1 MQETAFLKG
10 LNEEQSHAV
19 LEQNGPILVLAGAG
33 SGKTKVLTS
42 RIANLVH
49 SGVNPFEIL
58 AVTFTNKAAK
68 EMGARLSAYLGEETV
83 KKMWVGTFHSIAGR
97 ILRRDLDKY
106 QTKDGRKWGNNYVIY
121 DDTDTKTVIKNA
133 IKKFNLDEKIY
144 EVKLIKSIISNAKN
158 KLQDAYA
165 FASAARDYKTEKISE
180 VYLEYEK
187 QLAINNA
194 LDFDDML
201 MLCVNLLSEN
211 DLVRENYARRFKHIL
226 TDEFQDTNKAQYKLI
241 RMLYNDEKAKTI
253 GTSLC
258 AVGDVDQSIYSWR
271 GADYKI
277 ILGFQKDYPNSKLIK
292 LEKNYRS
299 TENIL
304 NAANAVI
311 VNNSERLDKNLY
323 STKGKGELI
332 STYEAESDIE
342 ESLYIAKKIR
352 QMFNNGTPYEDM
364 AVLYRTNAQS
374 RGIEE
379 ALMSNSLPYKIV
391 GGLRFYERKEIK
403 DIVAYLKL
411 IYNPNDNQSL
421 RRIINVPKRGIGD
434 TTVKKLAELAD
445 NNDLSIFKIL
455 NDIDN
460 YEDFSPRHKA
470 LLTGFRDIINNLIA
484 KQNSFSLSEFV
495 SHTLEYS
502 GYLAELKAEDTVEN
516 QSRLENLQEFIN
528 VVREFEL
535 DEEGMYFEDEAED
548 LGALG
553 NFLTQVALVSDID
566 EVKDNDKSVTL
577 MTLHAAKG
585 LEFPV
590 VFLSGLEEGMFPNA
604 RTIGPYENSSELE
617 EERRLM
623 YVGITRAKEK
633 LFLTWAQRRR
643 VWGDIKFFPPSRFIE
658 EIPSSLTEADEESVK
673 TSYNNGWGG
682 SKLSKDNDNRD
693 FGRFNGDFKKK
704 SSYNEKQ
711 NRENSYNTKDSGTV
725 STSGGGS
732 SLLSSIARI
741 KKSKKSES
749 SASNEPQK
757 QEVQRTEAKNFVIKK
772 QKSDNFEKPSSSI
785 SNADVKK
792 PAQKS
797 ENLAAQEISPKNT
810 SKTEANLKDII
821 AKCKERAK
829 SPQNQPAPVFKT
841 FREGT
846 RVFHQQFGIGH
857 IVKSETTGGETQYT
871 VEFTKAGI
879 KTLDA
884 SSGTLKSF

>member
-1 MQETAFLKG
+1 MQELAFLKR
-10 LNEEQSHAV
+10 LNDEQSHAV
-19 LEQNGPILVLAGAG
+19 SEQNGPILVLAGAG

-49 SGVNPFEIL
+49 CGVNPFEIL

-68 EMGARLSAYLGEETV
+68 EMSARLSAYLGEETV
-83 KKMWVGTFHSIAGR
+83 KRMWVGTFHSIAGR

-106 QTKDGRKWGNNYVIY
+106 ETKDGIKWGNNYVIY
-121 DDTDTKTVIKNA
+121 DDTDTKTIIKNA

-165 FASAARDYKTEKISE
+165 FASAARDYKNEKISE
-180 VYLEYEK
+180 VYLEYQK

-211 DLVRENYARRFKHIL
+211 ELVRENYARRFKHIL
-226 TDEFQDTNKAQYKLI
+226 ADEFQDTNKAQYKLI
-241 RMLYNDEKAKTI
+241 RMLYNDEKAKTV

-299 TENIL
+299 TGNIL

-323 STKGKGELI
+323 STKGDGELI
-332 STYEAESDIE
+332 SAYEAESDYE

-352 QMFNNGTPYEDM
+352 QLFNNGVPYEDM

-403 DIVAYLKL
+403 DIIAYLKL
-411 IYNPNDNQSL
+411 VYNVNDNQSL
-421 RRIINVPKRGIGD
+421 RRIINVPKRGIGN

-445 NNDLSIFKIL
+445 SKDLSIFEIL
-455 NDIDN
+455 NDIEN
-460 YEDFSPRHKA
+460 YDAFTSRNKA
-470 LLTGFRDIINNLIA
+470 LLTGFRDIINNLVSV
-484 KQNSFSLSEFV
+484 QNTMELSEFV
-495 SHTLEYS
+495 SYTLEYS

-528 VVREFEL
+528 VAREFEL
-535 DEEGMYFEDEAED
+535 DETYFEDEAED
-548 LGALG
+548 LGVLG

-566 EVKDNDKSVTL
+566 EVKDNEKSVTL

-604 RTIGPYENSSELE
+604 RTIGQNENSSELE

-658 EIPSSLTEADEESVK
+658 EIPSNLIQQDEESVK
-673 TSYNNGWGG
+673 TAYNNGWGG
-682 SKLSKDNDNRD
+682 SKLSKDSDNKD
-693 FGRFNGDFKKK
+693 YGCFKGDFKKK
-704 SSYNEKQ
+704 TSYDNGRDGGNSHSITKSSTQETS
-711 NRENSYNTKDSGTV
+711 NR
-725 STSGGGS
+725 GG

-741 KKSKKSES
+741 KKAKNTGEGASKE
-749 SASNEPQK
+749 AENQT
-757 QEVQRTEAKNFVIKK
+757 VQRTEAKNFVVKK
-772 QKSDNFEKPSSSI
+772 QKNENFAKTAPAN
-785 SNADVKK
+785 SNAKTK
-792 PAQKS
+792 IES
-797 ENLAAQEISPKNT
+797 ETGFDI
-810 SKTEANLKDII
+810 KDII
-821 AKCKERAK
+821 AKCKEKAK
-829 SPQNQPAPVFKT
+829 SPKNLPPQTFKT

-857 IVKSETTGGETQYT
+857 ILKSETTGGETQYT
-871 VEFTKAGI
+871 VQFTKAGV

-884 SSGTLKSF
+884 ASSALKTF

>member
-1 MQETAFLKG
+1 MQDLAFLKG
-10 LNEEQSHAV
+10 LNTEQSRAV
-19 LEQNGPILVLAGAG
+19 TEPSGPILVLAGAG

-49 SGVNPFEIL
+49 SGVSPFEIL

-68 EMGARLSAYLGEETV
+68 EMSARLSAYLGEETV
-83 KKMWVGTFHSIAGR
+83 KRMWVGTFHNIAGR

-121 DDTDTKTVIKNA
+121 DDTDTKTIIKNA

-144 EVKLIKSIISNAKN
+144 EVKLVKSIISNAKN
-158 KLQDAYA
+158 KMQDAYA
-165 FASAARDYKTEKISE
+165 FASSARDYKTEKISE
-180 VYLEYEK
+180 VYYEYEK

-201 MLCVNLLSEN
+201 MLCVNLLAEN
-211 DLVRENYARRFKHIL
+211 ELVRENYARRFKHIL

-241 RMLYNDEKAKTI
+241 RMLYNNEKAKTP

-271 GADYKI
+271 GADFKI
-277 ILGFQKDYPNSKLIK
+277 ILGFQKDYESAKLIK
-292 LEKNYRS
+292 LEQNYRS

-323 STKGKGELI
+323 SQKGAGEKIL
-332 STYEAESDIE
+332 TYEAESDYE

-352 QMFNNGTPYEDM
+352 ELYNLGTPYEDM

-411 IYNPNDNQSL
+411 VYNPNDNQSL
-421 RRIINVPKRGIGD
+421 RRVINVPKRGIGD

-445 NNDLSIFKIL
+445 SKDLSIFGIIQ
-455 NDIDN
+455 NIDE
-460 YEDFSPRHKA
+460 YEDFSARHKA
-470 LLTGFRDIINNLIA
+470 LLTGFKDTILNLIN
-484 KQNSFSLSEFV
+484 KQNEMELSEFV
-495 SHTLEYS
+495 SFALEYS

-516 QSRLENLQEFIN
+516 QSRIENLQEFIN

-535 DEEGMYFEDEAED
+535 DELYFEDEAED

-566 EVKDNDKSVTL
+566 EVKDNEKSVTL
-577 MTLHAAKG
+577 MTLHASKG

-590 VFLSGLEEGMFPNA
+590 VFLAGLEEGMFPNA
-604 RTIGPYENSSELE
+604 RTIGQNESSTELE

-623 YVGITRAKEK
+623 YVGITRAKD
-633 LFLTWAQRRR
+633 LLHLTWAQRRR

-658 EIPSSLTEADEESVK
+658 EIPAHLLQEDEAHVK
-673 TSYNNGWGG
+673 VAYNNGWGG
-682 SKLSKDNDNRD
+682 SKVSKGNEDKGYGQKNTD
-693 FGRFNGDFKKK
+693 FYKK
-704 SSYNEKQ
+704 SSYGTPKERQ
-711 NRENSYNTKDSGTV
+711 NTG
-725 STSGGGS
+725 STSNSGNSSTLNKGG

-741 KKSKKSES
+741 KKSKNSETGS
-749 SASNEPQK
+749 LQEPK
-757 QEVQRTEAKNFVIKK
+757 TETVQRTAPKNFVVKNKK
-772 QKSDNFEKPSSSI
+772 TENFETAKSQNYNVAPQKNESKIEKPEQKIEPKAAEPKMSI
-785 SNADVKK
+785 H
-792 PAQKS
+792 
-797 ENLAAQEISPKNT
+797 
-810 SKTEANLKDII
+810 DII
-821 AKCKERAK
+821 AKCKEQAK
-829 SPQNQPAPVFKT
+829 APQGQPLAGFKT
-841 FREGT
+841 LKDGT
-846 RVFHQQFGIGH
+846 RVFHQQFGVGH
-857 IVKSETTGGETQYT
+857 ILKSETTGGQTSYT

-879 KTLDA
+879 KTIDD
-884 SSGTLKSF
+884 SSGMLKTF

>member
-1 MQETAFLKG
+1 MQDLAFLKG
-10 LNEEQSHAV
+10 LNNEQSQAV
-19 LEQNGPILVLAGAG
+19 LESSGPILVLAGAG

-49 SGVNPFEIL
+49 SGVSPFEIL

-68 EMGARLSAYLGEETV
+68 EMSARLSGYLGEETV
-83 KKMWVGTFHSIAGR
+83 KRMWVGTFHNIAGR

-121 DDTDTKTVIKNA
+121 DDTDTKTILKNA

-144 EVKLIKSIISNAKN
+144 EVKLVKSIISNAKN
-158 KLQDAYA
+158 KMQDAYA
-165 FASAARDYKTEKISE
+165 FASSARDYKTEKISE
-180 VYLEYEK
+180 VYYEYEK

-211 DLVRENYARRFKHIL
+211 ELVRENYAKRFKHIL

-241 RMLYNDEKAKTI
+241 RMLYNNEKAKTQ

-271 GADYKI
+271 GADFKI
-277 ILGFQKDYPNSKLIK
+277 ILGFQKDYENTKLIK
-292 LEKNYRS
+292 LEQNYRS

-311 VNNSERLDKNLY
+311 ANNAERLDKNLY
-323 STKGKGELI
+323 SQKGSGEKIL
-332 STYEAESDIE
+332 TYEAESDYE

-352 QMFNNGTPYEDM
+352 ELYNSGTPYENI

-403 DIVAYLKL
+403 DIVAYLK
-411 IYNPNDNQSL
+411 IVYNPNDNQSL

-445 NNDLSIFKIL
+445 SKDLSIFEIL
-455 NDIDN
+455 QNIDE
-460 YEDFSPRHKA
+460 YEDFSSRHKA
-470 LLTGFRDIINNLIA
+470 LLTGFKDTIANLIS
-484 KQNSFSLSEFV
+484 KQNEMELSEFV
-495 SHTLEYS
+495 SFTLDYS
-502 GYLAELKAEDTVEN
+502 GYLAELKTEDTIEN
-516 QSRLENLQEFIN
+516 QSRIENLQEFIN
-528 VVREFEL
+528 VVKEFEL
-535 DEEGMYFEDEAED
+535 DELYFEDASED
-548 LGALG
+548 LGTLG

-566 EVKDNDKSVTL
+566 EVRDNEKSVTL
-577 MTLHAAKG
+577 MTLHASKG

-590 VFLSGLEEGMFPNA
+590 IFLAGLEEGMFPNA
-604 RTIGPYENSSELE
+604 RTINQQETSGELE

-623 YVGITRAKEK
+623 YVGITRAKD
-633 LFLTWAQRRR
+633 LLHLSWAQRRR

-658 EIPSSLTEADEESVK
+658 EIPAHLLLEDEIRVK
-673 TSYNNGWGG
+673 TAHNNGWGG

-693 FGRFNGDFKKK
+693 YNQKNSDFYKK
-704 SSYNEKQ
+704 STYGQKQ
-711 NRENSYNTKDSGTV
+711 SDGTPYSSNASTV
-725 STSGGGS
+725 SNTSNKGN

-741 KKSKKSES
+741 KKAKNSENETSKEAKTETM
-749 SASNEPQK
+749 
-757 QEVQRTEAKNFVIKK
+757 QRTAPKNFV
-772 QKSDNFEKPSSSI
+772 
-785 SNADVKK
+785 VKNK
-792 PAQKS
+792 
-797 ENLAAQEISPKNT
+797 
-810 SKTEANLKDII
+810 KTEVFENTKPQNYNAKTEKAEAKTEEVKMSIHDII
-821 AKCKERAK
+821 AKCKEQAK
-829 SPQNQPAPVFKT
+829 TPQNMPPSGFKML
-841 FREGT
+841 REGT
-846 RVFHQQFGIGH
+846 RVFHQQFGVGH
-857 IVKSETTGGETQYT
+857 ILKSEATSGETSYT

-884 SSGTLKSF
+884 SSGNLKTF

>member
-1 MQETAFLKG
+1 MQDIAFLKG

-68 EMGARLSAYLGEETV
+68 EMSARLSAYLGEETV

-106 QTKDGRKWGNNYVIY
+106 KTKDGRQWGNNYVIY
-121 DDTDTKTVIKNA
+121 DDTDTKTVLKNA

-144 EVKLIKSIISNAKN
+144 DVKLIKSIISNAKN
-158 KLQDAYA
+158 NLQDAFA
-165 FASAARDYKTEKISE
+165 FASAARDYKSEKISE
-180 VYLEYEK
+180 VYYEYEK

-201 MLCVNLLSEN
+201 MLCVKLLADNE
-211 DLVRENYARRFKHIL
+211 LVRENYARRFKHIL

-241 RMLYNDEKAKTI
+241 RMLYNDKKAETI

-299 TENIL
+299 TGNIL

-323 STKGKGELI
+323 STKGDGEPIL
-332 STYEAESDIE
+332 TYEAESDYE
-342 ESLYIAKKIR
+342 ESIYIAKKIR
-352 QMFNNGTPYEDM
+352 QLFNSGVPYEDM

-403 DIVAYLKL
+403 NIIAYLKL

-445 NNDLSIFKIL
+445 KEGLSIFEIL
-455 NDIDN
+455 NNIDSQ
-460 YEDFSPRHKA
+460 EDFSARHKA
-470 LLTGFRDIINNLIA
+470 LLTGFRDTISNLISS
-484 KQNSFSLSEFV
+484 QNSMELSEFV

-516 QSRLENLQEFIN
+516 QSRLENLQEFVN

-535 DEEGMYFEDEAED
+535 DEIEFEDEAED

-566 EVKDNDKSVTL
+566 EVKDTEKSVTL

-585 LEFPV
+585 LEYPV
-590 VFLSGLEEGMFPNA
+590 IFLSGLEEGMFPNA
-604 RTIGPYENSSELE
+604 RSIGQYENSSELE

-623 YVGITRAKEK
+623 YVGITRAKEQ

-658 EIPSSLTEADEESVK
+658 EIPANLIKADEDSVK
-673 TSYNNGWGG
+673 TAYNNGWGG
-682 SKLSKDNDNRD
+682 SKLSKDIDNRD
-693 FGRFNGDFKKK
+693 YGRYKNDFSKK
-704 SSYNEKQ
+704 SSYGEKK
-711 NRENSYNTKDSGTV
+711 NTSNNY
-725 STSGGGS
+725 SGGNSGATTTS
-732 SLLSSIARI
+732 NKGGSLLSSIARI
-741 KKSKKSES
+741 KKSKNTA
-749 SASNEPQK
+749 SAASDGVQK
-757 QEVQRTEAKNFVIKK
+757 QEVQRTEAKNFVVKK
-772 QKSDNFEKPSSSI
+772 QKTENFEKTTDKNLNINSKKSS
-785 SNADVKK
+785 
-792 PAQKS
+792 P
-797 ENLAAQEISPKNT
+797 
-810 SKTEANLKDII
+810 EAEVDIKDII

-829 SPQNQPAPVFKT
+829 TPQNQAMTAYKT

-846 RVFHQQFGIGH
+846 RVFHQQFGVGH
-857 IVKSETTGGETQYT
+857 ILKSETTGSVTQYT

-884 SSGTLKSF
+884 SLGALKTF

>member
-1 MQETAFLKG
+1 MQDIAFLKG

-68 EMGARLSAYLGEETV
+68 EMSARLSAYLGEETV

-106 QTKDGRKWGNNYVIY
+106 KTKDGRQWGNNYVIY
-121 DDTDTKTVIKNA
+121 DDTDTKTVLKNA

-144 EVKLIKSIISNAKN
+144 DVKFIKSIISNAKN
-158 KLQDAYA
+158 NLQDAFA
-165 FASAARDYKTEKISE
+165 FASAARDYKNEKISE
-180 VYLEYEK
+180 VYYEYEK

-201 MLCVNLLSEN
+201 MLCVKLLADNE
-211 DLVRENYARRFKHIL
+211 LVRENYARRFKHIL

-241 RMLYNDEKAKTI
+241 RMLYNDKKAETI

-299 TENIL
+299 TGNIL

-323 STKGKGELI
+323 STKGDGEPIL
-332 STYEAESDIE
+332 TYEAESDYE

-352 QMFNNGTPYEDM
+352 QLFNSGVPYEDM

-403 DIVAYLKL
+403 NIIAYLKL

-445 NNDLSIFKIL
+445 KEGLSIFEIL
-455 NDIDN
+455 NNIDSQ
-460 YEDFSPRHKA
+460 EDFSARHKA
-470 LLTGFRDIINNLIA
+470 LLTGFRDTISNLISS
-484 KQNSFSLSEFV
+484 QNSMELSEFV

-516 QSRLENLQEFIN
+516 QSRLENLQEFVN

-535 DEEGMYFEDEAED
+535 DEIEFEDEAED

-566 EVKDNDKSVTL
+566 EVKDTEKSVTL

-585 LEFPV
+585 LEYPV
-590 VFLSGLEEGMFPNA
+590 IFLSGLEEGMFPNA
-604 RTIGPYENSSELE
+604 RSIGQYENSSELE

-623 YVGITRAKEK
+623 YVGITRAKEQ

-658 EIPSSLTEADEESVK
+658 EIPANLIKADEDSVK
-673 TSYNNGWGG
+673 TAYNNGWGG

-693 FGRFNGDFKKK
+693 YGRYKNDFSKK
-704 SSYNEKQ
+704 SSYGEKK
-711 NRENSYNTKDSGTV
+711 NTSNNY
-725 STSGGGS
+725 SGGNSGATTTS
-732 SLLSSIARI
+732 NKGGSLLSSIARI
-741 KKSKKSES
+741 KKSKNTA
-749 SASNEPQK
+749 SAASDGVQK
-757 QEVQRTEAKNFVIKK
+757 QEVQRTEAKNFVVKK
-772 QKSDNFEKPSSSI
+772 QKTIQNEKS
-785 SNADVKK
+785 AG
-792 PAQKS
+792 
-797 ENLAAQEISPKNT
+797 ENLNINSKN
-810 SKTEANLKDII
+810 SASEAEVDIKDII

-829 SPQNQPAPVFKT
+829 TPQNQAMTAYKT

-846 RVFHQQFGIGH
+846 RVFHQQFGVGH
-857 IVKSETTGGETQYT
+857 ILKSETTGSVTQYT

-884 SSGTLKSF
+884 SLGALKTF

>member
-1 MQETAFLKG
+1 MQDLAFLKG
-10 LNEEQSHAV
+10 LNTEQSRAV
-19 LEQNGPILVLAGAG
+19 TEPSGPILVLAGAG

-49 SGVNPFEIL
+49 SGVSPFEIL

-68 EMGARLSAYLGEETV
+68 EMSARLSAYLGEETV
-83 KKMWVGTFHSIAGR
+83 KRMWVGTFHNIAGR

-158 KLQDAYA
+158 KLQDAYT
-165 FASAARDYKTEKISE
+165 FATAARDYKTEKISE

-201 MLCVNLLSEN
+201 MLCVNLLAEN
-211 DLVRENYARRFKHIL
+211 ELVRENYARRFKHIL

-241 RMLYNDEKAKTI
+241 RMLYNDEKAKTA

-277 ILGFQKDYPNSKLIK
+277 ILGFQKDYPSSKLIK

-299 TENIL
+299 TGNIL

-323 STKGKGELI
+323 STKGQGELI
-332 STYEAESDIE
+332 STYEADSDYE

-352 QMFNNGTPYEDM
+352 QLFNNGTPYEDM

-411 IYNPNDNQSL
+411 IYNVNDNQSL
-421 RRIINVPKRGIGD
+421 RRIINVPKRAIGD

-445 NNDLSIFKIL
+445 SKDLSIFEIL
-455 NDIDN
+455 KDIEN
-460 YEDFSPRHKA
+460 NEDFSPRHKA
-470 LLTGFRDIINNLIA
+470 ALAGFRDIITSLIS
-484 KQNSFSLSEFV
+484 KQNSMQLSEFV
-495 SHTLEYS
+495 SHTLEYT
-502 GYLAELKAEDTVEN
+502 GYIAELKAEDTVEN

-535 DEEGMYFEDEAED
+535 DETYFEDEAED

-566 EVKDNDKSVTL
+566 EVQDNEKSVTL

-585 LEFPV
+585 LEYPV

-604 RTIGPYENSSELE
+604 RTIGQNENSSELE

-623 YVGITRAKEK
+623 YVGITRAKDK

-658 EIPSSLTEADEESVK
+658 EIPSNLIQSDEESVRVA
-673 TSYNNGWGG
+673 YNNGWGG
-682 SKLSKDNDNRD
+682 SKLSKDNNDNDYGCFR
-693 FGRFNGDFKKK
+693 GDFKKK
-704 SSYNEKQ
+704 SSYNENK
-711 NRENSYNTKDSGTV
+711 NRENTYNSKDSGAVNTPNK
-725 STSGGGS
+725 GG

-741 KKSKKSES
+741 KKSKNTAAST
-749 SASNEPQK
+749 SNEVK
-757 QEVQRTEAKNFVIKK
+757 TQEVQRTEAKSFVVKK
-772 QKSDNFEKPSSSI
+772 QKNENSEKPKEEI
-785 SNADVKK
+785 SNAVSKK
-792 PAQKS
+792 SAP
-797 ENLAAQEISPKNT
+797 
-810 SKTEANLKDII
+810 EAEFNLKDMI

-829 SPQNQPAPVFKT
+829 SPQNQPVSTFNV

-846 RVFHQQFGIGH
+846 RVFHNHFGIGH
-857 IVKSETTGGETQYT
+857 ILKSETTGSETQYT
-871 VEFTKAGI
+871 IEFTKAGV
-879 KTLDA
+879 KTVDA
-884 SSGTLKSF
+884 SSGTLKTF

>member
-1 MQETAFLKG
+1 MQDLAFLQG
-10 LNEEQSHAV
+10 LNK
-19 LEQNGPILVLAGAG
+19 EQNEAVIEKSGPILVLAGAG

-68 EMGARLSAYLGEETV
+68 EMSARLSAYLGEETV
-83 KKMWVGTFHSIAGR
+83 KRMWVGTFHNIAGR

-158 KLQDAYA
+158 KLQDAYS
-165 FASAARDYKTEKISE
+165 FASSARDYKSEKISE
-180 VYLEYEK
+180 VYYEYEK

-201 MLCVNLLSEN
+201 MLCVNLLAEN

-241 RMLYNDEKAKTI
+241 RMLYNNEKAKNPA
-253 GTSLC
+253 TSLC

-271 GADYKI
+271 GADFKI
-277 ILGFQKDYPNSKLIK
+277 ILGFQKDYENSKLIK

-323 STKGKGELI
+323 SIKGAGEKIL
-332 STYEAESDIE
+332 TYEAESDYE
-342 ESLYIAKKIR
+342 ESLYIAQKIR
-352 QMFNNGTPYEDM
+352 QLYNSGTPYEDI

-403 DIVAYLKL
+403 DIIAYLKMV
-411 IYNPNDNQSL
+411 YNPNDNQSL

-434 TTVKKLAELAD
+434 TTVKKLADLAD
-445 NNDLSIFKIL
+445 SNDLSIFEIIKNI
-455 NDIDN
+455 NSYD
-460 YEDFSPRHKA
+460 DFSPRHKA
-470 LLTGFRDIINNLIA
+470 LLGNFCEQIQNMIS
-484 KQNSFSLSEFV
+484 KQNSMELSEFV
-495 SHTLEYS
+495 NFVLEYS
-502 GYLAELKAEDTVEN
+502 GYIAELKSEDTVEN

-535 DEEGMYFEDEAED
+535 DELYFEDEAED

-566 EVKDNDKSVTL
+566 EVKDNEKSVTL
-577 MTLHAAKG
+577 MTLHASKG

-590 VFLSGLEEGMFPNA
+590 VFLAGLEEGMFPNA
-604 RTIGPYENSSELE
+604 RTIGQYESSTELE

-623 YVGITRAKEK
+623 YVGITRAKD
-633 LFLTWAQRRR
+633 LLHLTWAQRRR

-658 EIPSSLTEADEESVK
+658 EIPADLRQEDEAQRSK
-673 TSYNNGWGG
+673 TAYNNGWGG
-682 SKLSKDNDNRD
+682 SKISRSSDGDDYGRRNDNFR
-693 FGRFNGDFKKK
+693 K
-704 SSYNEKQ
+704 
-711 NRENSYNTKDSGTV
+711 NSYNRNDRGTQNTSATKDIGATK
-725 STSGGGS
+725 TYNTGS

-741 KKSKKSES
+741 KKSKNSEQS
-749 SASNEPQK
+749 TSNKPETQQP
-757 QEVQRTEAKNFVIKK
+757 QRTEAKNFVVKK
-772 QKSDNFEKPSSSI
+772 QKNEDFKQKAPEKNNESVS
-785 SNADVKK
+785 KK
-792 PAQKS
+792 PEVNIA
-797 ENLAAQEISPKNT
+797 
-810 SKTEANLKDII
+810 DII
-821 AKCKERAK
+821 AKCKEQAK
-829 SPQNQPAPVFKT
+829 TPPKTPMASGFKT
-841 FREGT
+841 LPTGT
-846 RVFHQQFGIGH
+846 RVFHQQFGVGH
-857 IVKSETTGGETQYT
+857 ILKTEATAGETNYV

-884 SSGTLKSF
+884 TSGNLKTF

>member
-1 MQETAFLKG
+1 MEP
-10 LNEEQSHAV
+10 E
-19 LEQNGPILVLAGAG
+19 GPILVLAGAG

-42 RIANLVH
+42 RIANLVYN
-49 SGVNPFEIL
+49 GVNPFEIL

-68 EMGARLSAYLGEETV
+68 EMSARLSSYLGEETV
-83 KKMWVGTFHSIAGR
+83 KRMWVGTFHNIAGR

-106 QTKDGRKWGNNYVIY
+106 QTKDSRKWGNNYVIY

-144 EVKLIKSIISNAKN
+144 EIKLIKSIISNAKN
-158 KLQDAYA
+158 KLMDAYA
-165 FASAARDYKTEKISE
+165 YATAARDHRSEQISK
-180 VYLEYEK
+180 VYYEYEK

-201 MLCVNLLSEN
+201 MLAVNLLEEN

-241 RMLYNDEKAKTI
+241 RMLYNNEKAKTQ

-271 GADYKI
+271 GADFKI
-277 ILGFQKDYPNSKLIK
+277 ILGFQKDYENTKLIK

-311 VNNSERLDKNLY
+311 TNNAERLDKNLY
-323 STKGKGELI
+323 SIKGAGEPIL
-332 STYEAESDIE
+332 TYEADSDYE

-352 QMFNNGTPYEDM
+352 QLFNSGTPYEDM

-411 IYNPNDNQSL
+411 IYNTNDNQSL

-445 NNDLSIFKIL
+445 SKDLSIFEIL
-455 NDIDN
+455 ENIEN
-460 YEDFSPRHKA
+460 SEDFSARHKG
-470 LLTGFRDIINNLIA
+470 LLAGFRDTIKNLIE
-484 KQNSFSLSEFV
+484 KQHTMELSEFV
-495 SHTLEYS
+495 SHTLTYS
-502 GYLAELKAEDTVEN
+502 GYIAELKAEDTVEN

-535 DEEGMYFEDEAED
+535 DEIPFEEEAED

-566 EVKDNDKSVTL
+566 EVKDNEKSVTL

-590 VFLSGLEEGMFPNA
+590 VFLSGLEEGMFPNS
-604 RTIGPYENSSELE
+604 RTIGQNENLSELE

-623 YVGITRAKEK
+623 YVGITRAKD
-633 LFLTWAQRRR
+633 LLHLTWAQRRR
-643 VWGDIKFFPPSRFIE
+643 VWGDIKYFPPSRFIE
-658 EIPSSLTEADEESVK
+658 EIPAELMQEDKAHVK
-673 TSYNNGWGG
+673 TAYNNGWGG
-682 SKLSKDNDNRD
+682 SKISKGNGYKDYGRENDD
-693 FGRFNGDFKKK
+693 FRKK
-704 SSYNEKQ
+704 SSPYGGKNGGTHLAASK
-711 NRENSYNTKDSGTV
+711 SGY
-725 STSGGGS
+725 SSASKPGG

-741 KKSKKSES
+741 KKSKNTGSDS
-749 SASNEPQK
+749 LNEPKNQAP
-757 QEVQRTEAKNFVIKK
+757 QRTEAKNFVVKK
-772 QKSDNFEKPSSSI
+772 QKNENFANSS
-785 SNADVKK
+785 
-792 PAQKS
+792 S
-797 ENLAAQEISPKNT
+797 ENLNKSTPELAKN
-810 SKTEANLKDII
+810 ENVNIRDII
-821 AKCKERAK
+821 AKCKEQAK
-829 SPQNQPAPVFKT
+829 APANNQPLSSFRT

-846 RVFHQQFGIGH
+846 RVFHQQFGVGH
-857 IVKSETTGGETQYT
+857 ILETRTEGAETSYV
-871 VEFTKAGI
+871 VEFTKAGV

-884 SSGTLKSF
+884 QSGCLKTF

>member
-1 MQETAFLKG
+1 MQDLAFLKG
-10 LNEEQSHAV
+10 LNNEQNEAV
-19 LEQNGPILVLAGAG
+19 TATNGPILVLAGAG

-49 SGVNPFEIL
+49 SGVSPFEIL

-68 EMGARLSAYLGEETV
+68 EMSARLSTYLGEDTV
-83 KKMWVGTFHSIAGR
+83 RRMWVGTFHNIAGR

-106 QTKDGRKWGNNYVIY
+106 QTKDGRKWSNNYVIY

-165 FASAARDYKTEKISE
+165 FATAARDYKTEKISE
-180 VYLEYEK
+180 VYYEYEK

-201 MLCVNLLSEN
+201 MLCVNLLAEN
-211 DLVRENYARRFKHIL
+211 ELVRENYARRFKHIL

-241 RMLYNDEKAKTI
+241 RMLYNNEKAKTLD
-253 GTSLC
+253 TSLC

-271 GADYKI
+271 GADFKI
-277 ILGFQKDYPNSKLIK
+277 ILGFQKDYEDTKLIK
-292 LEKNYRS
+292 LEQNYRS

-311 VNNSERLDKNLY
+311 INNSERLDKNLY
-323 STKGKGELI
+323 SQKGAGEPIL
-332 STYEAESDIE
+332 TYEADSDYE
-342 ESLYIAKKIR
+342 ESLYIAKKIKDLYR
-352 QMFNNGTPYEDM
+352 NGTPYEDM

-411 IYNPNDNQSL
+411 IYNTSDNQSL

-434 TTVKKLAELAD
+434 TTVKKLADIAD
-445 NNDLSIFKIL
+445 SKDLSIFEIISH
-455 NDIDN
+455 IDE
-460 YEDFSPRHKA
+460 YPDFSARHKA
-470 LLTGFRDIINNLIA
+470 VLTGFYDTITNLIS
-484 KQNSFSLSEFV
+484 KQNSMELSEFV

-502 GYLAELKAEDTVEN
+502 GYLGELRAEDTVEN

-528 VVREFEL
+528 VVKEFEL
-535 DEEGMYFEDEAED
+535 DEIPFEEEAED

-566 EVKDNDKSVTL
+566 EVKDNEKSVTL
-577 MTLHAAKG
+577 MTLHASKG

-590 VFLSGLEEGMFPNA
+590 VFLAGMEEGMFPNS
-604 RTIGPYENSSELE
+604 RTIGQYESSTELE

-623 YVGITRAKEK
+623 YVGITRAKD
-633 LFLTWAQRRR
+633 LLHLTWAQKRR
-643 VWGDIKFFPPSRFIE
+643 VWGDVKFFPPSRFIE
-658 EIPSSLTEADEESVK
+658 EIPANIRQEDETSVK
-673 TSYNNGWGG
+673 SAYNNGWGG
-682 SKLSKDNDNRD
+682 SKISKDNDSNSFGRQRGD
-693 FGRFNGDFKKK
+693 FGK
-704 SSYNEKQ
+704 
-711 NRENSYNTKDSGTV
+711 NSYKGGNENRQKSV
-725 STSGGGS
+725 AASNSSSSFTSSAGG

-741 KKSKKSES
+741 KKGKNS
-749 SASNEPQK
+749 SNEPSKKTETQ
-757 QEVQRTEAKNFVIKK
+757 QVQRTEAKNFVVKK
-772 QKSDNFEKPSSSI
+772 HKNENFEKPKTE
-785 SNADVKK
+785 NLHAQV
-792 PAQKS
+792 QKS
-797 ENLAAQEISPKNT
+797 APKNDV
-810 SKTEANLKDII
+810 SIQDII
-821 AKCKERAK
+821 AKCKEQAKTPPK
-829 SPQNQPAPVFKT
+829 SPVIQG
-841 FREGT
+841 FRTMPEGT
-846 RVFHQQFGIGH
+846 RVFHQQFGVGH
-857 IVKSETTGGETQYT
+857 IRQTLVDKGETSYI
-871 VEFTKAGI
+871 VEFTKAGT

-884 SSGTLKSF
+884 NSGSLKMF